1 MAGLLRL
8 LLVVGLAAAALGIS
22 PVVEEL
28 TVRPVEGHT
37 TYRSDIPHAQ
47 HSTAVTD

>member
-28 TVRPVEGHT
+28 TVRPVDGHT
-37 TYRSDIPHAQ
+37 TYRSDIQ
-47 HSTAVTD
+47 HSTAMTD